1 MRLSRIEFSNHP
13 ILKDLSISF
22 LKPDGSAY
30 GVIVFVGENGCGKT
44 TLLNELFNYDNSKHV
59 VKKEQNINLCGR
71 CLHKSLFVAQDIKYR
86 NAINSAYKKIKG
98 SAIYNDIT
106 AIDNTNGYPGADVMT
121 LNKDNVAN
129 TPVLFNESIS
139 SFDNDRIAD
148 YFIKSMSK
156 HLMDDTSGLLKLDF
170 SIDRSKSDTLSSGE
184 QEIILRME
192 AIKNRVQSN
201 LDMILLDEPE
211 TSLHPKWQ
219 MRIVPFFL
227 ELLRDRKTGE
237 NDIQLFVASHSENVL
252 KSAFKQKDTLIVRLY
267 KEKGEIKNQTITN
280 MNSRL
285 PETTIAEIQ
294 YLVFDIPSIEYHNQ
308 LYGAL
313 FSRFGEKQKPVE
325 DYLKSLYKNK
335 GIENPYSYKR
345 KNSDEIETLPT
356 YVRNASSH
364 PENNERAYE
373 EDDVKKSIEIL
384 RDAIEK
390 CKE

>member
-44 TLLNELFNYDNSKHV
+44 TLLNELFDYDNSKYIV
-59 VKKEQNINLCGR
+59 RKEQNANLCGR

-86 NAINSAYKKIKG
+86 NAINSAYKKLKG

-201 LDMILLDEPE
+201 LDMVLLDEPE

-252 KSAFKQKDTLIVRLY
+252 KSAFKQEDTLIVRMY
-267 KEKGEIKNQTITN
+267 KEKEQVKSQTITN
-280 MNSRL
+280 MASRL

-313 FSRFGEKQKPVE
+313 FSRFGEKQKLVE
-325 DYLKSLYKNK
+325 NYLKLKYGNEILNSRNYEGKN
-335 GIENPYSYKR
+335 G
-345 KNSDEIETLPT
+345 IETLPT

-364 PENNERAYE
+364 PENTERAYG

-384 RDAIEK
+384 RDAIEQ
-390 CKE
+390 CKG